1 MFERFTAQARQ
12 VVVGAQEQARTHDAD
27 EIRTEHLLLALYTV
41 PDNLA
46 ITVLGALG
54 VDPDTVR
61 RTVGERG
68 AGGPVSDAE
77 ALATLGI
84 DLEEVRRQIELA
96 FGPGALE
103 HTRAARR
110 RGPRFGGHLP
120 FERAAK
126 KALELSLREA
136 LRLRH
141 NYIGT
146 EHLLLGLLHGDG
158 LAGEILTECGLR
170 LDATRIIVEEMV
182 RHRRAG

>member
-1 MFERFTAQARQ
+1 MFERFTAKARM
-12 VVVGAQEQARTHDAD
+12 VVVGAQGEARTGGAD

-46 ITVLGALG
+46 VTILGALG
-54 VDPDTVR
+54 VDRDTVR
-61 RTVGERG
+61 RTVDERR
-68 AGGPVSDAE
+68 AGGPMSDAE

-84 DLEEVRRQIELA
+84 DLDEVRRQAELA

-103 HTRAARR
+103 RTRAAGR
-110 RGPRFGGHLP
+110 RGPRFGGHIP

-141 NYIGT
+141 SYIGT

-158 LAGEILTECGLR
+158 LAGEVLTESGLR